1 MSPLPHIVEPGP
13 GDPSELVGFAAARRR
28 SILGRLAEHGAVLL
42 RGLSG
47 RGAEALAQVAQA
59 LELSL
64 MEYQDRAAHRTRI
77 AGRVFSAADYP
88 PSHELFLHNEAT
100 YALRFPATLLLHCI
114 HPAEEG
120 GATPLADAARIAAR
134 LAPELVRAFAAR
146 GVRYVRNFGTGSF
159 GPSWQDAFQTG
170 DRAEL
175 ERYCREAGIELAWHG
190 GDRLRTRQTRPAL
203 IRHPH
208 TRQLVWFNHAAAL
221 HVTTLPP
228 RVRRSV
234 LALFDDESYPCNTY
248 YGDGGAIEAAELDA
262 IRAAYLGEARVFD
275 WRAGDLLLLDNL
287 RVAHGRHAYRGRREI
302 LVGLAEPTD
311 WTRVESVG
319 ADELGSP

>member
-1 MSPLPHIVEPGP
+1 MSQLPCIMEPAA
-13 GDPSELVGFAAARRR
+13 GDPAELAGFAAERRVA
-28 SILGRLAEHGAVLL
+28 ILDRLAEHGAVLL

-47 RGAEALAQVAQA
+47 GGADALARVAHA
-59 LELSL
+59 LRLGL

-114 HPAEEG
+114 HPADEG
-120 GATPLADAARIAAR
+120 GATPIADASRIASR
-134 LAPELVRAFAAR
+134 LPPAILRAFAAR
-146 GVRYVRNFGTGSF
+146 GVRYVRNFGGGSF
-159 GPSWQDAFQTG
+159 GPSWQDAFQTE

-175 ERYCREAGIELAWHG
+175 EQYCRDAGIELSWQG
-190 GDRLRTRQTRPAL
+190 GERLRTRQTRPAL
-203 IRHPH
+203 IRHPR

-287 RVAHGRHAYRGRREI
+287 RVAHGRHAYRGRREMV
-302 LVGLAEPTD
+302 VGLAEPTD
-311 WTRVESVG
+311 WTQVESVG
-319 ADELGSP
+319 ADDLGPG